1 MFIKLTLQDS
11 GHEVFVNF
19 DHVENFYRVGKGENT
34 WSVVFMNNQRVYEC
48 CESVDEILAQLVDEI
63 LAQLAGDPK

>member
-19 DHVENFYRVGKGENT
+19 DHAENFYRSGKVENFWT
-34 WSVVFMNNQRVYEC
+34 TVFMNNKRVYDC
-48 CESVDEILAQLVDEI
+48 CETPEEILA
-63 LAQLAGDPK
+63 ALAGGHE